1 MCSSSVHVNSFNI
14 IVNLKVNISNLGAS
28 LNCKQTLKSFA
39 HFSQIGKD
47 CKIDH
52 DCGYLICGQIFH
64 SPPKR
69 YIQIS
74 NAKRNFKSKNL
85 AKSGERHV
93 MLGKILEDNIEI

>member
-52 DCGYLICGQIFH
+52 DCGYLIRGQIFH
-64 SPPKR
+64 SPLKR
-69 YIQIS
+69 YMSQ
-74 NAKRNFKSKNL
+74 L
-85 AKSGERHV
+85 LL
-93 MLGKILEDNIEI
+93 LGKLGSGRGPFFKVVLEC